1 MPRYAY
7 QVRDRTGRA
16 ESGVLAAEDLLD
28 ATRGFRREGKIV
40 VSMREETA
48 TLSNARRPARRG
60 KVKKDEIIYF
70 ATQLAVMVDTGV
82 PLSEALDAIA
92 DAAEDPAFQAVVNDL
107 ADQVKGGIEFSKA
120 LERHPKQFSPLFV
133 ALMRA
138 SEASGTMGQMLQR
151 LSEYM
156 ENERATRKRIKG
168 ALTYPAAMVCFC
180 VTVVIAMLVFIMPR
194 FEKIY
199 SAKGAVLPAPTR
211 ILLAVSRSLADYWAF
226 YLLGVCGAVTAGW
239 MYLRTPAGRRFMD
252 RLRIGLPVIGR
263 MYRITYLSRS
273 LRTMAAMVS
282 AGVSMLEGLDI
293 TAQVAE
299 NYYYRKIWL
308 GLADGVKEGCTL
320 SEQLSKFSLVP
331 ATVSQMIAAGERT
344 GRLAKVMNRVAGF
357 CEEELRVSARTIT
370 GMIEPLMVVVMGVI
384 IGAVALALLLPVFSI
399 AKVVAR

>member
-7 QVRDRTGRA
+7 QVRDRTGRT

-28 ATRGFRREGKIV
+28 ATRGFRRDGKIV

-48 TLSNARRPARRG
+48 AVSNARRPARRG

-92 DAAEDPAFQAVVNDL
+92 DAAEEPAFQAVVSDL
-107 ADQVKGGIEFSKA
+107 AEQVKGGIEFSKA

-151 LSEYM
+151 LSEYL

-199 SAKGAVLPAPTR
+199 SSKGAVLPAPTR

-226 YLLGVCGAVTAGW
+226 YLLGICGAVTAGW

-252 RLRIGLPVIGR
+252 KLRIELPVIGQ
-263 MYRITYLSRS
+263 MYRITYLARS

-357 CEEELRVSARTIT
+357 CEEELRVSARTVT
-370 GMIEPLMVVVMGVI
+370 GMIEPLMVVVMGAV